1 MGIRDLVRPRSAK
14 IINVRSPDI
23 AKLFP
28 LWGKGAPIYLWAD
41 NGLICWEDGRTN
53 GYSTIS
59 VQTALERVKGISDM
73 IPPSS
78 EDRRWN
84 YERQAMQTFVQ
95 HMELVIRKAQEQ
107 GTPDDPQSAATHAA
121 RRRAVVSV
129 GRKFDNVV
137 VGDPH
142 DPYDL

>member
-1 MGIRDLVRPRSAK
+1 MTNIIGAGRSRT
-14 IINVRSPDI
+14 IVNVNSPDV

-28 LWGKGAPIYLWAD
+28 LWGKGVPIYLWAER
-41 NGLICWEDGRTN
+41 GMICWEDARTN
-53 GYSTIS
+53 GYGTIS
-59 VQTALERVKGISDM
+59 VKDALERVQGISAM
-73 IPPSS
+73 IPKAS

-84 YERQAMQTFVQ
+84 HERQAIQIFVQ

-107 GTPDDPQSAATHAA
+107 GTPDDPQSGATHAA
-121 RRRAVVSV
+121 RRRSVVSV

-142 DPYDL
+142 DPYVL